1 MNNKVSNYYN
11 PKRFKQKPND
21 VVFTPLKLAKMM
33 IELCDIQPTD
43 KVLDPSK
50 GKGVFYNNLPECNKS
65 WCEITE
71 GVDFF
76 TLTDCRHYDLI
87 IGNPPYSMW
96 NDWITHTIKLNP
108 KRFCYI
114 WGTCNLTPKRLS
126 VIRNAGYIITNF
138 HLCKVD
144 WWFSPSF
151 IVLFEKG
158 NEEDSVLSFTA
169 KAFFCDIC
177 GKGGEGKKKCGRGRT
192 RIVDGVKKKYG
203 MNECPDVV

>member
-1 MNNKVSNYYN
+1 MSKYYN

-21 VVFTPLKLAKMM
+21 VIFTPLKLAKLM
-33 IELCDIQPTD
+33 IDFCDIQPSE

-50 GKGVFYNNLPECNKS
+50 GKGVFFNNLPKCNKD
-65 WCEITE
+65 WCEITLNR
-71 GVDFF
+71 DFF
-76 TLTDCRHYDLI
+76 KYNKPVDLI
-87 IGNPPYSMW
+87 IGNSPYSIW
-96 NDWITHTIKLNP
+96 NDWIKHTIKLNP

-114 WGTCNLTPKRLS
+114 FSTYNLTPKRLS
-126 VIRNAGYIITNF
+126 VIFNAGYIITKF

-158 NEEDSVLSFTA
+158 KKEDSIISFTP

-177 GKGGEGKKKCGRGRT
+177 GKGGNGKKKCGRGRT
-192 RIVDGVKKKYG
+192 RIIDNVKIKYG
-203 MNECPDVV
+203 MNECSEK